1 MPPKTKR
8 ARPVPRDERT
18 TQLIAAAKDV
28 FAKKGYHATTV
39 DDITKAAGVAKG
51 TFYLYF
57 DEKRAIYYEVVRHF
71 LQLVKDVGRSV
82 AQDVADGAAFLARAQ
97 QAARELMRVFIE
109 NRDLAR
115 LTYRESMGLDR
126 ELEQM
131 IQGFY
136 RDIAEVEADNIKLGI
151 SLGMFR
157 AVDPML
163 TAYAH
168 IGMVERVLLTMLET
182 PGVLPPPEQVVDQM
196 LFIAFEGLRAR

>member
-1 MPPKTKR
+1 VSPKSKR

-39 DDITKAAGVAKG
+39 DDITRAAGVAKG

-71 LQLVKDVGRSV
+71 LQLVKEVGRSV
-82 AQDVADGAAFLARAQ
+82 QQDIHDGAAFLSRAQ
-97 QAARELMRVFIE
+97 QAARELMRVFVD

-126 ELEQM
+126 ELEKM
-131 IQGFY
+131 IQSFY
-136 RDIAEVEADNIKLGI
+136 REIAEVEAENVRLGI

-157 AVDPML
+157 AVDPLL

-168 IGMVERVLLTMLET
+168 IGMVERVLLTMLES
-182 PGVLPPPEQVVDQM
+182 PEILPPPEQVVDQM
-196 LFIAFEGLRAR
+196 LAVAFEGLRSR

>member
-1 MPPKTKR
+1 MSPKSKR

-39 DDITKAAGVAKG
+39 DDITRAAGVAKG

-82 AQDVADGAAFLARAQ
+82 QQDVHDGVAFLARAQ
-97 QAARELMRVFIE
+97 QAARELMRVFVD
-109 NRDLAR
+109 NHDLAR

-131 IQGFY
+131 LETFY
-136 RDIAEVEADNIKLGI
+136 REIAEVEAENVRLGI
-151 SLGMFR
+151 QLGMFR
-157 AVDPML
+157 QVDPLL

-168 IGMVERVLLTMLET
+168 IGMVERVLLTMLQS
-182 PGVLPPPEQVVDQM
+182 PGTLPPPNEVVDQM
-196 LFIAFEGLRAR
+196 LAIAFEGLRAR